1 MIISKFDLII
11 KKNGIQ
17 NSLSSHSLTT
27 EPLLLVV
34 VLKVRLVFVVFS
46 VPGIGGFFG
55 TATHKGIKHYSLR
68 DKRDFDDEENES
80 LRRKAL
86 RDTHT
91 GEEGYFVRPKK
102 ISQRKKRCVWRIFFP
117 LFFRVLLV

>member
-27 EPLLLVV
+27 EPLVLL
-34 VLKVRLVFVVFS
+34 LKVRLVFAVFS
-46 VPGIGGFFG
+46 VPGIGGFG

-80 LRRKAL
+80 LSKGTLRQTHRRRGILCK
-86 RDTHT
+86 T
-91 GEEGYFVRPKK
+91 KK
-102 ISQRKKRCVWRIFFP
+102 NISTQKKMCLANFFFP
-117 LFFRVLLV
+117 SFLGFY

>member
-27 EPLLLVV
+27 EPLVLL
-34 VLKVRLVFVVFS
+34 LKVRLVFAVFS
-46 VPGIGGFFG
+46 VPGIGGFG

-86 RDTHT
+86 
-91 GEEGYFVRPKK
+91 
-102 ISQRKKRCVWRIFFP
+102 
-117 LFFRVLLV
+117 

>member
-27 EPLLLVV
+27 EPLVLL
-34 VLKVRLVFVVFS
+34 LKVRLVFAVFS
-46 VPGIGGFFG
+46 VPGIGGFG

-80 LRRKAL
+80 LSKGTLRHTHRRGILCK
-86 RDTHT
+86 T
-91 GEEGYFVRPKK
+91 KK
-102 ISQRKKRCVWRIFFP
+102 NISTQKKMCLANFFFP
-117 LFFRVLLV
+117 SFLGFY

>member
-17 NSLSSHSLTT
+17 NSLSSHSLT
-27 EPLLLVV
+27 EPLLLL
-34 VLKVRLVFVVFS
+34 LKVRLVFAVFS
-46 VPGIGGFFG
+46 VPGIGGFG

-86 RDTHT
+86 
-91 GEEGYFVRPKK
+91 
-102 ISQRKKRCVWRIFFP
+102 
-117 LFFRVLLV
+117 